1 MFQKLVKRF
10 FVTPSPPRLAQE
22 STGSILTLKLYPGQ
36 ELFSGME
43 TKLAVTGGQI
53 SIRSLFNKDRKAFYT
68 SLLKDNLKPTLIGRL
83 GKLGFCQLT
92 SQHPQSFLIVKLVA
106 EQEQLIADITMAA
119 KEEPLSSSGS
129 TDSAS
134 IEEAIRNLT
143 MQVQVEVLSSAKTCL
158 R

>member
-22 STGSILTLKLYPGQ
+22 STGSILTLNLYPGQ

-68 SLLKDNLKPTLIGRL
+68 SLLKVNLKPTLIDRL

-92 SQHPQSFLIVKLVA
+92 KPHPQSFLIVKLVA
-106 EQEQLIADITMAA
+106 EQEELITDITMAA
-119 KEEPLSSSGS
+119 KEELLSSSGS
-129 TDSAS
+129 TDTAS
-134 IEEAIRNLT
+134 VEEAIHNLT
-143 MQVQVEVLSSAKTCL
+143 IQVQVEIVSSAKKL
-158 R
+158 F